1 MKNKTFRISVCM
13 FTLFTFSG
21 KYDEEKPSPS
31 VIEAPVDNDDD
42 DQLGPVVD
50 LGSLDPGHTE
60 AASISVSPSTVEYS
74 AVQTQVLH
82 NGLFIIYFSY
92 IFPILQEPPP
102 EPGDYESSHAGLVIG
117 ILLTIISLLVGAI
130 LYVVYQVSDNTGKHR
145 LHV

>member
-1 MKNKTFRISVCM
+1 M

-31 VIEAPVDNDDD
+31 VIEAPVDSD

-50 LGSLDPGHTE
+50 LGSLDPGRTE

-92 IFPILQEPPP
+92 IFPIFQEPPP
-102 EPGDYESSHAGLVIG
+102 EPEDYESSHAGLVIG

-145 LHV
+145 SHV